1 MYTKMCLYKG
11 FLLVS
16 FNLISFIW
24 SSYISLDLENITY
37 KIGKL
42 SDEEAEK
49 ETIPPYNDE
58 EPQI

>member
-1 MYTKMCLYKG
+1 M
-11 FLLVS
+11 S
-16 FNLISFIW
+16 FNLISFHLFG

-42 SDEEAEK
+42 RGVEAKK

-58 EPQI
+58 ELQI